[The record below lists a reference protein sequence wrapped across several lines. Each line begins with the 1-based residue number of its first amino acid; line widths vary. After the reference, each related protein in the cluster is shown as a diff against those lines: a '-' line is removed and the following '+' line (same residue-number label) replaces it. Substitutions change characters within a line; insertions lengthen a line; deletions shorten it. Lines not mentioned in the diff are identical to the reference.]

1 MTNHSETPEPID
13 NGTYDGP
20 ESSGFETHGYTL
32 KTPGELADAVP
43 YLLGFRPEDSMV
55 LVTLCEQGGRSRFGA
70 RGGLGIPKNPAV
82 WKEAAGFFAEGV
94 VRGAERR
101 GARPE
106 QMVAYVCQEPEPGE
120 TPREVMERLKPL
132 AQHLR
137 TQCGLLDIPV
147 IEALCVS
154 GGRYWSY
161 CCKGDGCC
169 PEEGVPMALPGT
181 SVLAA
186 AATYAGLQVRGT
198 LRDFRTR
205 LLPWET
211 GGVREQEEALDEV
224 AEEIVP
230 RILDGENAEV
240 AEETMALAERLV
252 RRLAEAPVIAGPL
265 LSDRHDDTLIEN
277 EEAARLILGLQDRT
291 TRDRAAEWMEGDVAL
306 PALRLWRALSR
317 RCVRSWS
324 DYAAAPLA
332 LAGWV
337 AWSLGDDLEAREALA
352 MALCADPDYLFAAL
366 LHQACN
372 EGVDPESVRRC
383 LRSERDGRGSE
394 GETAESEG
402 LASEEA
408 VATEPVPAPIA
419 GPAPGAV
426 RLSSRERTVGGLLVR
441 GRRRGARTRPGRV
454 RVRRAS
460 GLCDSGVLPRRRRC
474 PAGTRGL
481 GRLGRSD
488 GERTGVVRRASAG
501 RGAGGDLRRA
511 SAGCHPSVFLRCPAR
526 RHLSVGPPP
535 APSRAPPFGGAMGR
549 RA

>member
-13 NGTYDGP
+13 NGTYNSLEP
-20 ESSGFETHGYTL
+20 FGFESHGYTL

-55 LVTLCEQGGRSRFGA
+55 LVSLCEQDGRSRFGV

-82 WKEAAGFFAEGV
+82 WKEAAGLFAEGLV
-94 VRGAERR
+94 KGAERR
-101 GARPE
+101 GMRPQ

-154 GGRYWSY
+154 GGRFWSY
-161 CCKGDGCC
+161 CCRGDGCC
-169 PEEGVPMALPGT
+169 PEDGIPMALPGT

-198 LRDFRTR
+198 LRDFRAR

-211 GGVREQEEALDEV
+211 GGVREQEEALDEI

-230 RILDGENAEV
+230 RMLDGEDTEV
-240 AEETMALAERLV
+240 AEETIALAERLV
-252 RRLAEAPVIAGPL
+252 RRLADAPVVAGPL
-265 LSDRHDDTLIEN
+265 LSDRHDDTLIGN

-337 AWSLGDDLEAREALA
+337 AWSLGDGLEAREALA

-383 LRSERDGRGSE
+383 LRSERGRRSE
-394 GETAESEG
+394 GETESEG
-402 LASEEA
+402 TVYEGQRSEEA
-408 VATEPVPAPIA
+408 VESGGPESGGAARSQEQQPEETAPTEPVPAP
-419 GPAPGAV
+419 
-426 RLSSRERTVGGLLVR
+426 
-441 GRRRGARTRPGRV
+441 RRRARTR
-454 RVRRAS
+454 
-460 GLCDSGVLPRRRRC
+460 SGVPVQPGADGRRPPRTRSSAR
-474 PAGTRGL
+474 AKDGTRP
-481 GRLGRSD
+481 
-488 GERTGVVRRASAG
+488 RTPAKRVVRQRSAPEEEVLS
-501 RGAGGDLRRA
+501 GGDEA
-511 SAGCHPSVFLRCPAR
+511 AGAE
-526 RHLSVGPPP
+526 
-535 APSRAPPFGGAMGR
+535 
-549 RA
+549 

>member
-383 LRSERDGRGSE
+383 LRSERDGRGAE

-408 VATEPVPAPIA
+408 VVTEPVPAPHRRA
-419 GPAPGAV
+419 RSRSGASVEPGAD
-426 RLSSRERTVGGLLVR
+426 
-441 GRRRGARTRPGRV
+441 GRRPPRARSAARGK
-454 RVRRAS
+454 
-460 GLCDSGVLPRRRRC
+460 DK
-474 PAGTRGL
+474 AGTRPSAQGK
-481 GRLGRSD
+481 R
-488 GERTGVVRRASAG
+488 VVRQRSAPEEE
-501 RGAGGDLRRA
+501 ALSGGDEGVGA
-511 SAGCHPSVFLRCPAR
+511 AGAE
-526 RHLSVGPPP
+526 
-535 APSRAPPFGGAMGR
+535 
-549 RA
+549 